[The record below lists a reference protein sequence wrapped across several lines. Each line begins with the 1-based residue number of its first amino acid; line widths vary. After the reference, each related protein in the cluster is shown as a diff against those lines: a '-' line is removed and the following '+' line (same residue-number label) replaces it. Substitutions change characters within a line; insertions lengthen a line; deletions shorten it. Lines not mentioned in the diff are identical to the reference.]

1 MKSMEKIFSQ
11 LYNDIHSSIQ
21 SRKDPLKEFLFKT
34 RQHILLVFYISSQP
48 EKRTTLEDICYNIS
62 PKVVSRSTIQN
73 ILKEGCKINFLEKDV
88 NEKDKREK
96 FYKLTKEASA
106 LMENWAHNQNSIFSR
121 VNDLIK

>member
-1 MKSMEKIFSQ
+1 MEKIFSQ
-11 LYNDIHSSIQ
+11 LYKEIHNSVQ
-21 SRKDPLKEFLFKT
+21 TREDPLKEFLFKT
-34 RQHILLVFYISSQP
+34 RQHILLIFYMSSQP
-48 EKRTTLEDICYNIS
+48 GGKTTLEDICYNVS

-106 LMENWAHNQNSIFSR
+106 LMENWEHNQNSIFSR
-121 VNDLIK
+121 VNYLIK